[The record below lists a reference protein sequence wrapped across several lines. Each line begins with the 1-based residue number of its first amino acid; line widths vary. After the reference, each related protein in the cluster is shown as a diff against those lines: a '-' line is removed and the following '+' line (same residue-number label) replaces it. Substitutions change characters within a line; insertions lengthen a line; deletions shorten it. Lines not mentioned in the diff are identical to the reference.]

1 MNNKNILILGGL
13 CIILVA
19 LLYYFKTKSNVV
31 SEELEEGL
39 DMKNPPIGGNMSLK
53 KNNINLVLF
62 YAPWCGYCKSVMP
75 DWDRINKKFNNQTIN
90 NKKINIVKINCDEN
104 SQIAEQY
111 DIQGYP
117 TIKLLSSNSNG
128 KLELFDYDDERNFNK
143 LEQFINI
150 MSNK

>member
-13 CIILVA
+13 CIVLLGI
-19 LLYYFKTKSNVV
+19 LYYYKNQVNVET
-31 SEELEEGL
+31 EELEEGL
-39 DMKNPPIGGNMSLK
+39 DMKNPPISENMSLRR
-53 KNNINLVLF
+53 NNVNLVLF

-75 DWDRINKKFNNQTIN
+75 DWDRINKKFNNKTIN

-111 DIQGYP
+111 DVQGYP